1 MILFLY
7 SLNGDV
13 QKWYWS
19 LSTASISS
27 LQDFHAAFLR
37 YCRRFYPS
45 EVLLEGC
52 CDKFKSHIHP
62 TSDLATRKKSSD
74 AFGER
79 DSKMEKVCYN
89 VKIEQSPCLSD
100 SREEGFP
107 DYTDDI
113 VPSYV
118 SRDPLGPLL
127 NMTIAPDLRD
137 ESFAAED
144 HSNSLSD
151 LSHDVFSLVGTKKHA
166 QIACLLVQITRD
178 LGSTFFDDG
187 PDDVEQPSTFFLEGI
202 QNDQPVYDRYESE
215 YEADSCELAASLLSD
230 VSESTA
236 PEYIEHMTHPLLIVP
251 RFPDL
256 INGHWAEI
264 IEEPQKQLHTPS
276 PLVAAQPTFLNTQ

>member
-1 MILFLY
+1 MDAILAQRFAPLNFLAIPSFPNPSPSFADYADLLPIFCGDVGDNPAQHLIQFHWFIDRLKIYHEYALMKLFVY
-7 SLNGDV
+7 SLNGDA
-13 QKWYWS
+13 QKWYRS
-19 LSTASISS
+19 LSTAGISS

-37 YCRRFYPS
+37 YCGRFYLS

-79 DSKMEKVCYN
+79 DSKMENICSN
-89 VKIEQSPCLSD
+89 VKTEQSPCLSD

-107 DYTDDI
+107 DYTDNI

-137 ESFAAED
+137 DFFAAED

-151 LSHDVFSLVGTKKHA
+151 LSRNLFPPMGTKKHA
-166 QIACLLVQITRD
+166 QIACLLLQQTTD

-187 PDDVEQPSTFFLEGI
+187 PDDVE
-202 QNDQPVYDRYESE
+202 
-215 YEADSCELAASLLSD
+215 
-230 VSESTA
+230 
-236 PEYIEHMTHPLLIVP
+236 
-251 RFPDL
+251 
-256 INGHWAEI
+256 
-264 IEEPQKQLHTPS
+264 
-276 PLVAAQPTFLNTQ
+276 